1 MSDERMGPEPAAGS
15 PTSPSGHKYP
25 QASSWVGWI
34 AFAAVSMVAIGAFHV
49 IQGVVAL
56 VDPDY
61 FPAVG
66 RGPVSGLE
74 LSTWGWLHI
83 LTGIALVVAGL
94 CVFAGQAWARAVG
107 VAVAL
112 LSAIGSFGFLGA
124 YPILS
129 LLIIAVDVVIV
140 LALTVHG
147 SDIRP

>member
-1 MSDERMGPEPAAGS
+1 MSHQSMGSDPSADK
-15 PTSPSGHKYP
+15 PTSPSAHEYP
-25 QASSWVGWI
+25 TASSWVGWI
-34 AFAAVSMVAIGAFHV
+34 AFAAVSMLAIGAFHV

-66 RGPVSGLE
+66 RGPVSGIGLT
-74 LSTWGWLHI
+74 TWGWLHI
-83 LTGIALVVAGL
+83 VTGLALVVAGL

-112 LSAIGSFGFLGA
+112 LSAVASFGFLGA

-129 LLIIAVDVVIV
+129 LLIIAVDVVII

-147 SDIRP
+147 SDIKP